1 MSEQTRDPDGFD
13 RPDPLISA
21 GDPLPVLPR
30 AAALGLVFRRMR
42 PEADLPFL
50 SRLYASTR
58 EDELAPV
65 PWSAEQKAAFLA
77 QQFQAQHSHYM
88 QHMPQADWMVIE
100 LGGQPVGRLY
110 LDTRE
115 SELRIVDI
123 ALMPAQR
130 GRGLGGAILTDVLEL
145 AERGGRGVGIHVEQ
159 FNPAK
164 RLYQRLGF
172 VKCGETGIYHLMR
185 WDPPAAA
192 R

>member
-1 MSEQTRDPDGFD
+1 MSEQTRGPDGFD
-13 RPDPLISA
+13 RPDPVMSA

-30 AAALGLVFRRMR
+30 AAAMGLVFRRMR

-50 SRLYASTR
+50 FRLYASTR

-65 PWSAEQKAAFLA
+65 PWNAEQKAAFLA

-100 LGGQPVGRLY
+100 LDGQPVGRLY

-130 GRGLGGAILTDVLEL
+130 GRGLGRAILTDVLEL

-159 FNPAK
+159 FNPAM

-172 VKCGETGIYHLMR
+172 VKCGETGVYHLMR

-192 R
+192 G

>member
-13 RPDPLISA
+13 RPDPSSSKNRHFPALA
-21 GDPLPVLPR
+21 R
-30 AAALGLVFRRMR
+30 AAASGLVFRRMR

-50 SRLYASTR
+50 FRLYASTR
-58 EDELAPV
+58 EEELAPV

-115 SELRIVDI
+115 AELRIVDI

-130 GRGLGGAILTDVLEL
+130 GRGLGRAILEDILEL
-145 AERGGRGVGIHVEQ
+145 AERSGRGVGIHVEQ
-159 FNPAK
+159 FNPAM

-172 VKCGETGIYHLMR
+172 VKCGATGVYHLMR
-185 WDPPAAA
+185 WDPPASH
-192 R
+192 